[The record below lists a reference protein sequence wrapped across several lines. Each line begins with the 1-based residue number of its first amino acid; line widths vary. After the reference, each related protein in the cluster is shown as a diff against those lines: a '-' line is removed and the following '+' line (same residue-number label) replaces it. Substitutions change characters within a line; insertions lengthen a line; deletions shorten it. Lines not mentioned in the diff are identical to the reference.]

1 MSDHSQQLQEL
12 SELWGIESSYDDIF
26 GNRVSAPPEAV
37 IAVLRALGAPVGGMG
52 DLSEAI
58 RQRREEIGSR
68 VISPVTVV
76 WDDQPVEV
84 PARFSSESLVCSLT
98 FDTTASANVK
108 RWKSQS
114 ASVVQLPGNLPPGYH
129 TLRVESGDGEH
140 KSAVIVA
147 PSKVPSLRSQDGR
160 APWGVFLPLYALW
173 SAKSWGAGDFGD
185 LDRLLRLV
193 GERGG
198 GFVGTLPMLAS
209 HFQPAETP
217 SPYSPISRLFWSEFY
232 LNVQSIP
239 ELQSSPAARD
249 LVSSSGFREELSA
262 ISQAHDVD
270 YWRIMSLKRRAL
282 ELLSQAFFERPSRRR
297 DQFESYLGRHPRLRD
312 YAAFRAAAE
321 RHGRSW
327 RHWPAAAAGGTLSIG
342 DYDPGIQQYHMYVQ
356 WLAHEQ
362 LSTLSTNGTGLYLDL
377 PLGVNPDGYDVWRER
392 DTFVSG
398 VSVGAP
404 PDNLFLGGQN
414 WGFPPLRPES
424 TRRHAHHHWKS
435 VLRHHMRHAKMLR
448 IDHVMGLHRLFWIPE
463 GMAAT
468 DGVYV
473 RQPQEEL
480 YAILCLESQRH
491 GTVIV
496 GEDLGT
502 VPNAV
507 RESMDSHRLH
517 RMYVA
522 QFDLRADAGR
532 AIGPVSPGTVASL
545 NTHDTPTFAGF
556 CEGRDIDDLIDLGL
570 LEPGDAPGVRAY
582 RASQLSALEEYFR
595 RRGMTIDTG
604 DRAALMR
611 ALLQY
616 LTDSEAAAVLIN
628 LEDLWLEPVPHNV
641 PGTVNERPNWRRKSR
656 YSLDDLPGVL
666 DQWRRVGEAVK
677 GQ

>member
-1 MSDHSQQLQEL
+1 MNDHSQQLQEL

-26 GNRVSAPPEAV
+26 GNRVSAPQDAV
-37 IAVLRALGAPVGGMG
+37 LAVLRALGAPVGGM
-52 DLSEAI
+52 DNLTDAIRERREAI
-58 RQRREEIGSR
+58 ESR
-68 VISPVTVV
+68 VLSPVTVV
-76 WDDQPVEV
+76 WDDQSVDVPV
-84 PARFSSESLVCSLT
+84 RLSSGSPICSLT
-98 FDTTASANVK
+98 FDASASTNVK
-108 RWKSQS
+108 RWKSDS
-114 ASVVQLPGNLPPGYH
+114 TSVVRLPGNLPPGYH
-129 TLRVESGDGEH
+129 TLRVESGNGEYR
-140 KSAVIVA
+140 SAVIVA
-147 PSKVPSLRSQDGR
+147 PSKVPALRSQDGR
-160 APWGVFLPLYALW
+160 PPWGVFLPLYALW
-173 SAKSWGAGDFGD
+173 SANSWGAGDFGD

-198 GFVGTLPMLAS
+198 RFVGTLPMLAS

-232 LNVQSIP
+232 LDVHAIP

-262 ISQAHDVD
+262 ISQVNDVD
-270 YWRIMSLKRRAL
+270 YWRIMSLKRRVL
-282 ELLSQAFFERPSRRR
+282 DLLSQAFFERPSRRR
-297 DQFESYLGRHPRLRD
+297 DDFESYVGRHPRLRD
-312 YAAFRAAAE
+312 YAAFRATAE
-321 RHGRSW
+321 RHGPDW
-327 RHWPAAAAGGTLSIG
+327 RRWPAAAEGGTLSIG
-342 DYDPGIQQYHMYVQ
+342 DYDTAIQQYHMYVQ

-362 LSTLSTNGTGLYLDL
+362 LSSLATNGTGLYLDL

-414 WGFPPLRPES
+414 WGFPPLHPES
-424 TRRHAHHHWKS
+424 TRMHAHHHWKS
-435 VLRHHMRHAKMLR
+435 VLRHHMHHAKMLR

-463 GMAAT
+463 GMSAT

-480 YAILCLESQRH
+480 YAILCLESHRH

-507 RESMDSHRLH
+507 RESMDTHRLH

-532 AIGPVSPGTVASL
+532 AIGPVFPGTVASL

-570 LEPGDAPGVRAY
+570 LDPGDAPGVRAH
-582 RASQLSALEEYFR
+582 RASQLSALEEFFR
-595 RRGMTIDTG
+595 RRGMIIDAG
-604 DRAALMR
+604 DRAALVR
-611 ALLQY
+611 GLLQY
-616 LTDSEAAAVLIN
+616 LTESDAAAVLIN

-656 YSLDDLPGVL
+656 YSLDNLPGVL